1 MADLHTRRRSVYE
14 HTIDKSRAVVAS
26 ELEFNVMIGLLLY
39 QDSRALDSAN
49 LFLVTSGPAGLASSS
64 YSRPAGLASSSY
76 SRPAGLA
83 ERSVGR
89 VMVTHWPGKR
99 SPPPFSLLRP
109 ILSARGSATVHW
121 LLSTTA
127 RTPPL
132 PLGARALVVWK
143 E

>member
-99 SPPPFSLLRP
+99 SPPPPSPCSVLSSPRGHRSLVTFYDSQPEPRP
-109 ILSARGSATVHW
+109 S
-121 LLSTTA
+121 
-127 RTPPL
+127 
-132 PLGARALVVWK
+132 LGASALVVWK